1 MDPTRNQAVAEL
13 PVAQPPVAELRGATK
28 KYGSITAL
36 DGVDLALRRGEV
48 TALLGPNG
56 AGKTTAVKLLLG
68 LVRPTAGRAR
78 LFGRDPWSTEARVR
92 AGAMLQVSKV
102 PETLR
107 VREHLDLF
115 RSYYPRPMPLD
126 ELVEVAGLAGLE
138 GRLYGKLS
146 GGQKQRLAFA
156 LALCGDPELLFLDE
170 PTVGLDVE
178 ARRGFWGEVRRL
190 AGAGRTLLLTT
201 HYLEE
206 ADSLADRVVVLQQGR
221 IVADG
226 TPAEIKARAAAR
238 KVRCVTRVAVAD
250 VLCWPGVASA
260 SRDRGVLEILATDA
274 DSVVRE
280 LLARDPGLSG
290 LEVLNAGLE
299 EAFLALT
306 QEHRHFEKGAA

>member
-1 MDPTRNQAVAEL
+1 MQPNSSSAVAAL
-13 PVAQPPVAELRGATK
+13 QATTK
-28 KYGSITAL
+28 RYGSITAL

-68 LVRPTAGRAR
+68 LVRPTAGHAT
-78 LFGRDPWSTEARVR
+78 LFGRDPRSAEARVR
-92 AGAMLQVSKV
+92 VGAMMQLSKV

-115 RSYYPRPMPLD
+115 RSYYPRPMPMD
-126 ELVEVAGLAGLE
+126 DLVEVAGLTGLE
-138 GRLYGKLS
+138 DRLYGKLS

-178 ARRGFWGEVRRL
+178 ARRGFWSEVRRL
-190 AGAGRTLLLTT
+190 AGAGRSMLLTT

-206 ADSLADRVVVLQQGR
+206 ADSLADRVVVLQQGK

-226 TPAEIKARAAAR
+226 SPVEIKTRAAAR
-238 KVRCVTRVAVAD
+238 KVRCVTRLATAD
-250 VLCWPGVASA
+250 VLRLPGVASA
-260 SRDRGVLEILATDA
+260 ARDRGVLEVLATDA
-274 DSVVRE
+274 DSVVRA
-280 LLARDPGLSG
+280 LFARDAELSG
-290 LEVLNAGLE
+290 LEVVNAGLE

-306 QEHRHFEKGAA
+306 HDVTHFDKADLHKGAA